1 MGASPH
7 GARNGGYALLR
18 LALIAGMA
26 IASWGIVALVYLAA
40 RALLT

>member
-1 MGASPH
+1 MGDLPH
-7 GARNGGYALLR
+7 GARNGGCALLR

-26 IASWGIVALVYLAA
+26 IASWGVVVLVYFAA